1 MIAPGAGKWILV
13 PMAISGVLVF
23 LPEVPRHM
31 WLSLVFAI
39 LTFFFVLFFRD
50 PERSV
55 GEGAISPAD
64 GIVVEADPA
73 RGHLAIFMNL
83 HNVHVN
89 RTPLEGTVQSVANRR
104 GPHRPSYRPEARNN
118 AQVET
123 VLLTSVGPVKVR
135 QIAGTLVRRI
145 VTYVEEGQKVA
156 KGQRIGMIYF
166 GSRVEVDVPAE
177 KLLLTVRAGDR
188 VRAGSSTI
196 GEVRS

>member
-1 MIAPGAGKWILV
+1 MIAPGAGKWILL

-23 LPEVPRHM
+23 VPEVPRHM

-39 LTFFFVLFFRD
+39 LTFIFVLFFRD
-50 PERSV
+50 PERPI
-55 GEGAISPAD
+55 GEGVISPAD

-89 RTPLEGTVQSVANRR
+89 RAPLEGTVQSVANRR
-104 GPHRPSYRPEARNN
+104 GPHRPAYRPEARSN

-145 VTYVEEGQKVA
+145 VTYVEEGQELV
-156 KGQRIGMIYF
+156 KGQRLGMIHF

-177 KLLLTVRAGDR
+177 KILLTVRAGDR
-188 VRAGSSTI
+188 VRAGSSTV